1 MTLRPGP
8 LAAYRDSSERVRPT
22 RRVESFTQ
30 STDQARPVNALV
42 RLVTHR
48 PRAQGSLTESG
59 CPVSPTLTCGI
70 DHHNLEHG
78 AVFVDGHEPFP
89 AFAADLELEPRDTA
103 HGALVVMGKDPFHQR
118 MPGGEEVDGFFL
130 YRLLAVERAD
140 VARSASD
147 ARKTVNQRPAAN
159 LNREDPMASRTLDGE
174 PEPGAGRHHDFF
186 VERVE
191 LHGYAG
197 EDPRGHVSSIRIA
210 MKHLIRGFADTCARR
225 VGFADQF
232 IEPVSRQ
239 RGCRIECDL
248 LERALDMGQLGLQPG
263 QGFAEET
270 KGLEEPYH
278 VRADAGRRTEVHDVH
293 RDAPADAIEPADPL
307 LHDRG
312 FPGQVEQHQAVAEL
326 EVATLAS

>member
-8 LAAYRDSSERVRPT
+8 LAAYRDSRERVGT
-22 RRVESFTQ
+22 TSCVESFTQ

-59 CPVSPTLTCGI
+59 CPVLPALTCGI
-70 DHHNLEHG
+70 DHHDLEHG
-78 AVFVDGHEPFP
+78 AVFVDGHEPFS
-89 AFAADLELEPRDTA
+89 AFAADLELEPCDTA
-103 HGALVVMGKDPFHQR
+103 HRALVVMGKDPFYQR

-130 YRLLAVERAD
+130 DRLLAVERAD
-140 VARSASD
+140 VARSAGD

-174 PEPGAGRHHDFF
+174 PQADACRDHHFLVECVELFGDARQDAGRH
-186 VERVE
+186 VSPVRV
-191 LHGYAG
+191 
-197 EDPRGHVSSIRIA
+197 A
-210 MKHLIRGFADTCARR
+210 MKLLVRRLANARPRR

-232 IEPVSRQ
+232 VESLC
-239 RGCRIECDL
+239 GEHSGRIERDL
-248 LERALDMGQLGLQPG
+248 FERAFDMGQLWLQPG

-270 KGLEEPYH
+270 KGFEEPYH
-278 VRADAGRRTEVHDVH
+278 VRADPGGRTEVHDVH
-293 RDAPADAIEPADPL
+293 RDAPADAIESADAL